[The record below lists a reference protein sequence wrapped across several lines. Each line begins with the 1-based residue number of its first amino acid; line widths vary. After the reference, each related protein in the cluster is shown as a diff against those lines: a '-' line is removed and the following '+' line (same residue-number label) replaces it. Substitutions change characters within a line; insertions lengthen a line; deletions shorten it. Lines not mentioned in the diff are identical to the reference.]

1 MSASGPACRIGAIA
15 IPADTLGG
23 AEVGVVSGAEMGRCR
38 PIVCT
43 CILHLINSI
52 GVSKNEV
59 KAPLTVPQ
67 KMRALR
73 GSFSVTRSG

>member
-1 MSASGPACRIGAIA
+1 M
-15 IPADTLGG
+15 IPAVGS
-23 AEVGVVSGAEMGRCR
+23 AEAGVVNGVEMGRCS

-43 CILHLINSI
+43 CILHFISSI

-59 KAPLTVPQ
+59 KAPLTAPQ